1 MGIERIIID
10 DFSLGHNVNSVEIQ
24 PSTEIGDGVDASV
37 SAEDPFN
44 AGSGCGVIL
53 GCIRDMHMTV
63 FASPAGRRFTSE
75 IFAPQSGAIF
85 PGEWAVSNPKGG
97 KSTAIL
103 QYDGSAGFTDPPSEV
118 FSVDLTTGRSGAYFF
133 FSVLTDLNINYFID
147 IYDDTS
153 VCTLTLPVTGIEGAH
168 GEYDYSE
175 TFFFIDV
182 SDFTGAGCD
191 TTDISAVEL
200 ELPSFDAVDAIVR
213 RISIYTP
220 PDPTPTGTPTP
231 TQTRTPAASGTGTPS
246 RTGSPSGP
254 CITFCTCP
262 SFTCQIAYDIDD
274 DVNDITFFQT
284 SYFFFDDSDT
294 VIYVDDDAGTSDDE
308 IVYVVTTVFV
318 YVDDDDDIST
328 GFSTF
333 FSTGFSTFFSTGF
346 TSFFS
351 SFTSFT
357 TFSTNFNFS
366 TSSDAGTLAVSTAL
380 VALLAVLA

>member
-1 MGIERIIID
+1 M
-10 DFSLGHNVNSVEIQ
+10 
-24 PSTEIGDGVDASV
+24 
-37 SAEDPFN
+37 
-44 AGSGCGVIL
+44 SGIL

-118 FSVDLTTGRSGAYFF
+118 FSVDLTTGRTGAYFF

-153 VCTLTLPVTGIEGAH
+153 VCTLTLPVTGIEGAR

-182 SDFTGAGCD
+182 SDFSGAGCD

-220 PDPTPTGTPTP
+220 PDPTQSQTPTP
-231 TQTRTPAASGTGTPS
+231 TRTPSPAPTQSSTPSVTPTRTPS
-246 RTGSPSGP
+246 RSTECSL
-254 CITFCTCP
+254 FCTCP
-262 SFTCQIAYDIDD
+262 VFSCHL
-274 DVNDITFFQT
+274 
-284 SYFFFDDSDT
+284 
-294 VIYVDDDAGTSDDE
+294 
-308 IVYVVTTVFV
+308 VYNF
-318 YVDDDDDIST
+318 DDDD
-328 GFSTF
+328 FLF
-333 FSTGFSTFFSTGF
+333 YY
-346 TSFFS
+346 
-351 SFTSFT
+351 
-357 TFSTNFNFS
+357 
-366 TSSDAGTLAVSTAL
+366 
-380 VALLAVLA
+380 

>member
-1 MGIERIIID
+1 MG
-10 DFSLGHNVNSVEIQ
+10 
-24 PSTEIGDGVDASV
+24 
-37 SAEDPFN
+37 
-44 AGSGCGVIL
+44 
-53 GCIRDMHMTV
+53 
-63 FASPAGRRFTSE
+63 
-75 IFAPQSGAIF
+75 
-85 PGEWAVSNPKGG
+85 
-97 KSTAIL
+97 
-103 QYDGSAGFTDPPSEV
+103 
-118 FSVDLTTGRSGAYFF
+118 
-133 FSVLTDLNINYFID
+133 
-147 IYDDTS
+147 
-153 VCTLTLPVTGIEGAH
+153 TLPVTGIEGAR

-182 SDFTGAGCD
+182 SDFSGAGCD

-231 TQTRTPAASGTGTPS
+231 TQTRTP
-246 RTGSPSGP
+246 SPSGP

-357 TFSTNFNFS
+357 TFSTNFNF
-366 TSSDAGTLAVSTAL
+366 
-380 VALLAVLA
+380 

>member
-24 PSTEIGDGVDASV
+24 PSTEIRDGVDASV

-63 FASPAGRRFTSE
+63 FASPAGRRFTS
-75 IFAPQSGAIF
+75 
-85 PGEWAVSNPKGG
+85 
-97 KSTAIL
+97 AIL

-147 IYDDTS
+147 IYDDAS
-153 VCTLTLPVTGIEGAH
+153 VCTLTLPVTGIEGAR

-175 TFFFIDV
+175 TFFIIDV
-182 SDFTGAGCD
+182 SDFSGAGCD

-246 RTGSPSGP
+246 RTGTPTPSQTPSPSGP
-254 CITFCTCP
+254 CIRFCTCP
-262 SFTCQIAYDIDD
+262 SFTCQLAYD
-274 DVNDITFFQT
+274 TH
-284 SYFFFDDSDT
+284 
-294 VIYVDDDAGTSDDE
+294 
-308 IVYVVTTVFV
+308 
-318 YVDDDDDIST
+318 
-328 GFSTF
+328 
-333 FSTGFSTFFSTGF
+333 
-346 TSFFS
+346 
-351 SFTSFT
+351 
-357 TFSTNFNFS
+357 
-366 TSSDAGTLAVSTAL
+366 
-380 VALLAVLA
+380 

>member
-1 MGIERIIID
+1 MGKVALVFVIFALAFASAQRDPGDIERIIID

-24 PSTEIGDGVDASV
+24 PSTEIRDGVDASV

-147 IYDDTS
+147 IYDDAS
-153 VCTLTLPVTGIEGAH
+153 VCTLTLPVTGIEGAR

-182 SDFTGAGCD
+182 SDFSGAGCD

-246 RTGSPSGP
+246 VTPTRTPSRSTE
-254 CITFCTCP
+254 CSLFCTCP
-262 SFTCQIAYDIDD
+262 VLSCHL
-274 DVNDITFFQT
+274 
-284 SYFFFDDSDT
+284 
-294 VIYVDDDAGTSDDE
+294 
-308 IVYVVTTVFV
+308 VYNF
-318 YVDDDDDIST
+318 DDDD
-328 GFSTF
+328 FLF
-333 FSTGFSTFFSTGF
+333 YY
-346 TSFFS
+346 
-351 SFTSFT
+351 
-357 TFSTNFNFS
+357 
-366 TSSDAGTLAVSTAL
+366 
-380 VALLAVLA
+380 

>member
-1 MGIERIIID
+1 MGKVALVFFVLLVACVFAQRDPGDIERIIID

-24 PSTEIGDGVDASV
+24 PSTEIRDGVDASV

-63 FASPAGRRFTSE
+63 FASPAGRRFTS
-75 IFAPQSGAIF
+75 
-85 PGEWAVSNPKGG
+85 
-97 KSTAIL
+97 AIL

-153 VCTLTLPVTGIEGAH
+153 VCTLTLPVTGIEGAR

-182 SDFTGAGCD
+182 SDFSGAGCD

-220 PDPTPTGTPTP
+220 PDPTQSQTPTP
-231 TQTRTPAASGTGTPS
+231 TRTPSPAPTQSSTPSVTPTRTPS
-246 RTGSPSGP
+246 RSTECSL
-254 CITFCTCP
+254 FCTCP
-262 SFTCQIAYDIDD
+262 VLSCHL
-274 DVNDITFFQT
+274 
-284 SYFFFDDSDT
+284 
-294 VIYVDDDAGTSDDE
+294 
-308 IVYVVTTVFV
+308 VYNF
-318 YVDDDDDIST
+318 DDDD
-328 GFSTF
+328 FLF
-333 FSTGFSTFFSTGF
+333 YY
-346 TSFFS
+346 
-351 SFTSFT
+351 
-357 TFSTNFNFS
+357 
-366 TSSDAGTLAVSTAL
+366 
-380 VALLAVLA
+380 